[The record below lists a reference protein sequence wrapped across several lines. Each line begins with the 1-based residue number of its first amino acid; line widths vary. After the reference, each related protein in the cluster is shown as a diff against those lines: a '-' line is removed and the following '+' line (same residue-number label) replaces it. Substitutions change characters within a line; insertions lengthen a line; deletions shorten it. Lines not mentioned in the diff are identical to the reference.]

1 MKKIISAALT
11 AAMLLTVLCV
21 GVFAANDSVTFK
33 FSEMGYSNEQ
43 KVEKIEKD
51 GITIELSLGTNDKNN
66 YPAYYDKGAA
76 LRIYKNN
83 TFTVKSEKAI
93 TSIKFTFLSDYAAE
107 YKPDNGTVKLEGLT
121 ATWTGNSKSIKFE
134 NPDHATRVPEMVFS
148 FGSSSS
154 GQSQQSD
161 LDTPEKIVNALYSL
175 GNGEK
180 LAGGPYTLEG
190 VIKQVDTAYNTQ
202 FSNITVTM
210 IVGDMTDKPVQC
222 YRLGGEGAD
231 KLDVGD
237 TIKVQGELKNYYNS
251 NRNTNTYEF
260 DQGCSLLSY
269 KKAAVVEPDPV
280 YNTAKELVD
289 AAYALKKGEVMRGT
303 HTLTGKIIRI
313 DTPYSSQFGNIS
325 VTIVA
330 EGLEDKPMYCYRLVN
345 GKDVDYVDKL
355 AVGDTITVTGKI
367 KNYDDGSS
375 ENGVVEFD
383 QNTTL
388 DSYTVGEHSGEQ
400 GGDDLPK
407 TDAEIIEALYALKD
421 SETLNGPFTLK
432 GTISNID
439 TEYNSQYENITVTIK
454 VKGFDDKPVMCY
466 RLKGEGAD
474 RLETGD
480 TITVTGNFKNY
491 KGTFEFVEGCTL
503 DKVEKG
509 SASNPSTSEAPVAI
523 AVFAAV
529 MAVSCAACVIGKR
542 ITVSK

>member
-1 MKKIISAALT
+1 
-11 AAMLLTVLCV
+11 
-21 GVFAANDSVTFK
+21 
-33 FSEMGYSNEQ
+33 
-43 KVEKIEKD
+43 
-51 GITIELSLGTNDKNN
+51 
-66 YPAYYDKGAA
+66 
-76 LRIYKNN
+76 
-83 TFTVKSEKAI
+83 
-93 TSIKFTFLSDYAAE
+93 
-107 YKPDNGTVKLEGLT
+107 
-121 ATWTGNSKSIKFE
+121 
-134 NPDHATRVPEMVFS
+134 MVFS

-161 LDTPEKIVNALYSL
+161 LDTPEKIVNALYNL

-237 TIKVQGELKNYYNS
+237 TIKVRGELKNYYNS

-260 DQGCSLLSY
+260 DQGCTLLSY
-269 KKAAVVEPDPV
+269 KKAEVVEPDPV
-280 YNTAKELVD
+280 YNTAKELID

-400 GGDDLPK
+400 GGDDPTPMTEATLYSFNGSPS
-407 TDAEIIEALYALKD
+407 DAMFTVNGYGDGNITYNGVAYKKGVKLNSSGYIKFTAPADCYMTVIMGTAK
-421 SETLNGPFTLK
+421 SGRNFKLNGELTTVS
-432 GTISNID
+432 GTENTEGKYYLLEKIALTAG
-439 TEYNSQYENITVTIK
+439 TEY
-454 VKGFDDKPVMCY
+454 
-466 RLKGEGAD
+466 
-474 RLETGD
+474 
-480 TITVTGNFKNY
+480 
-491 KGTFEFVEGCTL
+491 TL
-503 DKVEKG
+503 TKG
-509 SASNPSTSEAPVAI
+509 SAEGL
-523 AVFAAV
+523 V
-529 MAVSCAACVIGKR
+529 MLIILEPKE
-542 ITVSK
+542 